1 MILTALFISIFA
13 FVFCHI
19 LTEEGMLFEWYYN
32 LIKRLPHWL
41 FNPMGG
47 CVYCF
52 GGQVALWYYVF
63 TFNTYSIITH
73 IISITLSIFFIHIIT
88 KLDSKWN

>member
-41 FNPMGG
+41 FNPLGG

-63 TFNTYSIITH
+63 TFNTYSIIAH
-73 IISITLSIFFIHIIT
+73 IISITLCIFFIHIIT